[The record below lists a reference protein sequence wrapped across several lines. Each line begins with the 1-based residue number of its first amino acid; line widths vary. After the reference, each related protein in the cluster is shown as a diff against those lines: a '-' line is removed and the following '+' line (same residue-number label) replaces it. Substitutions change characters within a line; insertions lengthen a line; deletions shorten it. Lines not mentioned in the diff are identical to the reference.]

1 MPRHFA
7 RFMHRGRPCW
17 GLKEGAQLKVLNTA
31 PWVGESLSGESLEFA
46 HVELLAPAEP
56 TKIICVGLN
65 YRDHAEEMRMESP
78 EEPLIFMKPPSALLD
93 PGKSIRLPRA
103 SHRVDYEAELAFV
116 VGKRIGPG
124 HDDEDAIFGYT
135 CANDVT
141 ARDLQKKDG
150 QWTRSKGFDTFCPL
164 GPTLVQGLNVASL
177 SVECKVNGQVRQS
190 SGTENLIFRPQQIIN
205 FIAEIMTLNPGDL
218 VLTGTPAGIGELK
231 AGDEVEV
238 HIDQIGSL
246 YNLVVH

>member
-1 MPRHFA
+1 MVKYYA
-7 RFMHRGRPCW
+7 RFMHRGRPAW
-17 GLKEGAQLKVLNTA
+17 GLKEGASVRVLNSA
-31 PWVGESLSGESLEFA
+31 PWIGEIFSGESLEFGSI
-46 HVELLAPAEP
+46 ELLAPAEP

-65 YRDHAEEMRMESP
+65 YRDHAEEMKMAAP
-78 EEPLIFMKPPSALLD
+78 DEPVIFMKPTTSLLD
-93 PGKSIRLPRA
+93 PGKNIRLPRA

-116 VGKRIGPG
+116 VGKKVGPG

-150 QWTRSKGFDTFCPL
+150 QWTRAKSFDTFCPL
-164 GPTLVQGLNVASL
+164 GPLLVQGLNTASL
-177 SVECKVNGQVRQS
+177 SIECRVNGVVTQS

-205 FIAEIMTLNPGDL
+205 FIAEVMTLNPGD
-218 VLTGTPAGIGELK
+218 VILTGTPAGIGPLK

-246 YNLVVH
+246 NNLVVN